1 MCAYA
6 MAKNVQ
12 ACVLEVKQCILAIT
26 LFRYTLFCFEMICQG
41 IVLGLHAK
49 NQLCVHV
56 CATAKSVSML
66 VLEAKQ
72 YIVSIK
78 LFLNLLF
85 RDNACM
91 HARNQHVGLTHGRSF
106 IVQLQ
111 FFI

>member
-49 NQLCVHV
+49 NQLDLRACVRNGEKREH
-56 CATAKSVSML
+56 
-66 VLEAKQ
+66 
-72 YIVSIK
+72 
-78 LFLNLLF
+78 
-85 RDNACM
+85 ACPRGKTV
-91 HARNQHVGLTHGRSF
+91 HCIN
-106 IVQLQ
+106 
-111 FFI
+111 